1 MGMSYIIVIVTTP
14 SKEEGLKIVHRLLE
28 DRLIACANILGPVS
42 SLFWW
47 QDKID
52 EATEFLIFM
61 KSREELFQRLSERVK
76 QLHSYQVPEIIS
88 LPILA
93 GSAPY
98 LNWLDAC
105 LKPVKRRG

>member
-1 MGMSYIIVIVTTP
+1 MSYIIVMVTTP
-14 SKEEGLKIVHRLLE
+14 SKEEALKIVRWLLD
-28 DRLIACANILGPVS
+28 DRLIACANIVGPAS
-42 SLFWW
+42 SLFRWK
-47 QDKID
+47 DKID

-61 KSREELFQRLSERVK
+61 KSREELFQRLSEGVK

-93 GSAPY
+93 GSPPY